1 MKRFFITL
9 AALMMIVP
17 AINAQKSNTAKA
29 LKELAKAQENL
40 NKKNDASAWLKYGT
54 ALLYAYEAP
63 VDGLSTGMDANNVA
77 IMTKGHIRLSSE
89 QTEINGKQYVVN
101 KYSDKE
107 LYMAP
112 NGTLSAYKIIKSPI
126 EGEDA
131 LAKSLEAFQKAK
143 EMGASVK
150 DLAPIMQSLAR
161 RHWSN
166 AISAYNLGD
175 YKEASSS
182 FEKCYD
188 ITADPVVNQ
197 IDTNAIIYA
206 GISSVLG
213 KDPQRAISL
222 FEKVRQI
229 PGAADGDIY
238 ANLADSYKM
247 TGDTAKCKAVLA
259 EGFEKFPT
267 NQGVLVSLINV
278 YLETNDDP
286 QKIISV
292 IHKAQ
297 ENEPTNASL
306 VYAEGNLHRNMKDY
320 QKAIELY
327 RKAAELDPKYV
338 YAPFNEGDTYYQMAL
353 DIQDKASAEPDDA
366 KYNELAAQLNDCLK
380 KAIEPF
386 ERAFSITDDIEIK
399 KGCAEYLKQIFF
411 RFRDEDPQYQANYDK
426 YKKFSDEASAPAE

>member
-213 KDPQRAISL
+213 KDPQRAISI

-306 VYAEGNLHRNMKDY
+306 VYAEGNLHRNMKDLSMY
-320 QKAIELY
+320 MLHSTRVTLTTRWLWISRTRLLLN
-327 RKAAELDPKYV
+327 RMTPSTTNL
-338 YAPFNEGDTYYQMAL
+338 
-353 DIQDKASAEPDDA
+353 
-366 KYNELAAQLNDCLK
+366 QL
-380 KAIEPF
+380 
-386 ERAFSITDDIEIK
+386 SSTTV
-399 KGCAEYLKQIFF
+399 
-411 RFRDEDPQYQANYDK
+411 
-426 YKKFSDEASAPAE
+426 